1 MNIMKKLIFLSLFNF
16 AVAGAFAQGGAVTSA
31 VSFQQ
36 QGLLDKA
43 KEQIDKATEHE
54 KTKTKAKTWYYRGE
68 IYRGIASDQTGVF
81 SKLDTNATIVAYE
94 AFKKATEVEP
104 GSSFAQKAEE
114 GLKQM
119 HFFAGAHKYKNADY
133 ANALELFK
141 LASAATPQDTLPF
154 LYAGITAQQ
163 LKDYDQA
170 SQNFEKLITLGTGMP
185 DIYTTLASIYRSQ
198 DKNDQALEVLK
209 RGTQKFPEDKALKS
223 EEFNLYIST
232 GKTAEAKANLE
243 EAIKKDPSN
252 ATYHLNYG
260 LLSEQTGE
268 PQKAQDSYKK
278 ALEIDPNN
286 LDANLSMGVL
296 HYNKGAEISKQLNAM
311 DLKQYQK
318 DGKKME
324 EQLKIHF
331 KEALPYFQKA
341 YSIDQTNLTVLQ
353 PLASIYKVLEMKD
366 DEQKVQKQIEALN

>member
-1 MNIMKKLIFLSLFNF
+1 MNIMKKLIFLSLFNL
-16 AVAGAFAQGGAVTSA
+16 AVVSAFAQGGAVTSA

-36 QGLLDKA
+36 QGVLDKA
-43 KEQIDKATEHE
+43 KEQIDKATVHE

-68 IYRGIASDQTGVF
+68 IYRGIAADQTGMY
-81 SKLDTNATIVAYE
+81 SKLDTNATIEAYE
-94 AFKKATEVEP
+94 AFKKAVEVEP
-104 GSSFAQKAEE
+104 GSSFAKKAEE

-133 ANALELFK
+133 QNALELFN
-141 LASAATPQDTLPF
+141 LASAASPQDTLPL

-163 LKDYDQA
+163 IKDYDQA
-170 SQNFEKLITLGTGMP
+170 AKNFEKLIEIGTTMP

-198 DKNDQALEVLK
+198 NKNDEALEVLK
-209 RGTQKFPEDKALKS
+209 KGTQKFPEDKALKS

-243 EAIKKDPSN
+243 EAMKREPNN
-252 ATYHLNYG
+252 ATYFLNYG

-296 HYNKGAEISKQLNAM
+296 HYNKGADISKKLNAM

-324 EQLKIHF
+324 DEMKVHF
-331 KEALPYFQKA
+331 KEALPFFQKA

-353 PLASIYKVLEMKD
+353 PLASIYKVLEMKE
-366 DEQKVQKQIEALN
+366 DEAKIQKQIESLN

>member
-1 MNIMKKLIFLSLFNF
+1 MKKIIFLILFNL
-16 AVAGAFAQGGAVTSA
+16 AAAGAFAQGGAVTSA

-36 QGLLDKA
+36 QGILDKA
-43 KEQIDKATEHE
+43 KEQIDKATVHE
-54 KTKTKAKTWYYRGE
+54 KTKGKAKTWYYRGE
-68 IYRGIASDQTGVF
+68 IYRGIAADQTGIY
-81 SKLDTNATIVAYE
+81 SKLDTNATVVAYE

-104 GSSFAQKAEE
+104 GSSFAKKAED

-119 HFFAGAHKYKNADY
+119 HFYAGAQKYKNADY
-133 ANALELFK
+133 AGALELFK
-141 LASAATPQDTLPF
+141 QATNANPQDTLPL

-163 LKDYDQA
+163 LKEYDQA
-170 SQNFEKLITLGTGMP
+170 AQNFEKLIEVGTGMP

-198 DKNDQALEVLK
+198 NKNDQALAVLK
-209 RGTQKFPEDKALKS
+209 KGTQKFPEDKALKS
-223 EEFNLYIST
+223 EEFNFYIST
-232 GKTAEAKANLE
+232 GRTAEAKANLE
-243 EAIKKDPSN
+243 EAIKREPTN

-268 PQKAQDSYKK
+268 PQRAQESYKK

-286 LDANLSMGVL
+286 VDANLSMGVL
-296 HYNKGAEISKQLNAM
+296 HYNKGADISKQLNAM

-324 EQLKIHF
+324 EQLKVHF

-341 YSIDQTNLTVLQ
+341 YQMDQTNLTVLQ
-353 PLASIYKVLEMKD
+353 PLSSIYKVLEMKA
-366 DEQKVQKQIEALN
+366 DEQKIQKQIESLN

>member
-1 MNIMKKLIFLSLFNF
+1 MKKLLFLSLFNL

-36 QGLLDKA
+36 QGILDKA
-43 KEQIDKATEHE
+43 KEQIDKATTHD
-54 KTKTKAKTWYYRGE
+54 KTKGKAKTWYYRGE
-68 IYRGIASDQTGVF
+68 IYRGIAADQTGMYA
-81 SKLDTNATIVAYE
+81 KLDTNATIEAYE

-104 GSSFAQKAEE
+104 GSSFAKKAED

-119 HFFAGAHKYKNADY
+119 HFYAGAHKYKNADY
-133 ANALELFK
+133 QSALELFK
-141 LASAATPQDTLPF
+141 LATNAAPQDTLPL

-170 SQNFEKLITLGTGMP
+170 AQNFEKLIEVGTGMP

-198 DKNDQALEVLK
+198 NKNDEALAVLK
-209 RGTQKFPEDKALKS
+209 KGTQKFPEDKALKS
-223 EEFNLYIST
+223 EEFNFYIST
-232 GKTAEAKANLE
+232 GRTAEAKANLE
-243 EAIKKDPSN
+243 EAIKREPNN
-252 ATYHLNYG
+252 ATYYLNYG

-278 ALEIDPNN
+278 ALAIDPNN
-286 LDANLSMGVL
+286 VDANLSMGVL
-296 HYNKGAEISKQLNAM
+296 HYNKGADISKQLNAM

-324 EQLKIHF
+324 EQLKVHF

-341 YSIDQTNLTVLQ
+341 YQMDATNMTVLQ
-353 PLASIYKVLEMKD
+353 PLSSIYKVLEMKAE
-366 DEQKVQKQIEALN
+366 EQKIQKQIESMN

>member
-1 MNIMKKLIFLSLFNF
+1 MKKLLFLSLFNL

-36 QGLLDKA
+36 QGILDKA
-43 KEQIDKATEHE
+43 KEQIDKATAHD
-54 KTKTKAKTWYYRGE
+54 KTKGKAKTWYYRGE
-68 IYRGIASDQTGVF
+68 IYRGIAADQTGMYA
-81 SKLDTNATIVAYE
+81 KLDTNATIEAYE

-104 GSSFAQKAEE
+104 GSSFAKKAED

-119 HFFAGAHKYKNADY
+119 HFYAGAHKYKNADY
-133 ANALELFK
+133 QSALELFK
-141 LASAATPQDTLPF
+141 LATNAAPQDTLPL

-170 SQNFEKLITLGTGMP
+170 AQNFEKLIEVGTGMP

-198 DKNDQALEVLK
+198 NKNDEALAVLK
-209 RGTQKFPEDKALKS
+209 KGTQKFPEDKALKS
-223 EEFNLYIST
+223 EEFNFYIST
-232 GKTAEAKANLE
+232 GRTAEAKANLE
-243 EAIKKDPSN
+243 EAIKREPNN
-252 ATYHLNYG
+252 ATYYLNYG

-278 ALEIDPNN
+278 ALAIDPNN
-286 LDANLSMGVL
+286 VDANLSMGVL
-296 HYNKGAEISKQLNAM
+296 HYNKGADISKQLNAM

-324 EQLKIHF
+324 EQLKVHF

-341 YSIDQTNLTVLQ
+341 YQMDATNMTVLQ
-353 PLASIYKVLEMKD
+353 PLSSIYKVLEMKAE
-366 DEQKVQKQIEALN
+366 EQKIQKQIESMN